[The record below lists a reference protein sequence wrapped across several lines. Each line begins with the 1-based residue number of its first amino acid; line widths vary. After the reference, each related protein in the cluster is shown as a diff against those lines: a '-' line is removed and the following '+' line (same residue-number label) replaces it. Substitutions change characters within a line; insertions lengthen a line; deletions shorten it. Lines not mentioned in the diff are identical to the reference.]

1 MKKLFTLVAAALS
14 SLAMMAQGWPA
25 DYKGVMLQGFSW
37 DSYVDTQWDNLRSQ
51 ADELSQFFSLIWVP
65 NSANCNNGYNNMGYM
80 PVYYYDQ
87 NSSFGTE
94 KQLRSMIS
102 TFNEKGVGMIADVVV
117 NHRNNLGVNGS
128 WVDYPVETYKGQ
140 EWTMYPS
147 DICANDDGGNT
158 KVWADKNGVKLSNNN
173 DTGQDWSGCRDL
185 DHNSENVQKNIINYL
200 KFLKNDLE
208 YVGYRYDMVKG
219 YSSSFTGKYNSETKP
234 KFSVGEYW
242 DGNASLVKNWINGT
256 KVNDE
261 IQSAAFDFAFRYSV
275 RDACNNG
282 VWSNLG
288 KENGK
293 DRVTGITIDNGE
305 YARYAVTFI
314 ENHDT
319 QYRSAS
325 EPLDP
330 IKKNIMAGNAYLLTS
345 PGTPCVFLP
354 HWKQY
359 KSEIKQLIYIRQLAG
374 ISNTSKMYQMASST
388 AYYVA
393 KTMGESDRFTMFI
406 GGSNDAYTVNDATLV
421 ASGEN
426 YKVYLSN
433 NTETAWA
440 SVPTGEYPEEFEVTL
455 TAVSASDGA
464 KLVYT
469 TDGSDPTASS
479 QSVTNGT
486 TLKVSADIV
495 LKVGLLVDGAVKGI
509 ITRNYTIKPFE
520 PHTATVYVKDPQWD
534 DIYFYAWA
542 NDEKGT
548 QLLGVWPGTKQ
559 TEKKTIDGTEWYC
572 YSFDINTADYSFNII
587 FNQGSNKDQTVDIG
601 PITSDKYYEIAE
613 KSNGKYTVT
622 DVTESMTS
630 GISGIIADAPIGNAP
645 VKVFAITGSELRR
658 CEAGTTIADAVKGLP
673 KGLYIVGNRKIIVN
687 QQVGYSVC
695 ANVCAH
701 NFALLCKKNC
711 ERAKKVV
718 PLHRQKTKSCHQT
731 MKD

>member
-1 MKKLFTLVAAALS
+1 MKKLFTLVAVALS
-14 SLAMMAQGWPA
+14 SLAVMAQGWPA

-37 DSYVDTQWDNLRSQ
+37 NSYVDTQWDNLRSQ

-65 NSANCNNGYNNMGYM
+65 NSGNCNNGYNNMGYM

-102 TFNEKGVGMIADVVV
+102 TFKEKGVGMIADVVV
-117 NHRNNLGVNGS
+117 NHRNNIGENGS
-128 WVDYPVETYKGQ
+128 WVDYPVETYDGQ

-147 DICANDDGGNT
+147 DICANDDKGKTGT
-158 KVWADKNGVKLSNNN
+158 WAKENGFTLSSNN
-173 DTGQDWSGCRDL
+173 DTGDDWDGCRDL
-185 DHNSENVQKNIINYL
+185 DHKSENVQKNIINYL
-200 KFLKNDLE
+200 KFLKDDLG
-208 YVGYRYDMVKG
+208 YIGYRYDMVKG
-219 YSSSFTGKYNSETKP
+219 YSSSFTGKYNSETAP

-242 DGNASLVKNWINGT
+242 DGNASVVKNWINGT
-256 KVNDE
+256 KVNEE

-282 VWSNLG
+282 VWSNLA
-288 KENGK
+288 KE
-293 DRVTGITIDNGE
+293 TGITIDNRE
-305 YARYAVTFI
+305 YARYAITFI

-374 ISNTSKMYQMASST
+374 ISNTSKMYQMASNS
-388 AYYVA
+388 AYYVT
-393 KTMGESDRFTMFI
+393 KTMGENNRFTMFI
-406 GGSNDAYTVNDATLV
+406 GGSNESYTVDAATLV
-421 ASGEN
+421 ASGDN

-433 NTETAWA
+433 NTETAWV
-440 SVPTGEYPEEFEVTL
+440 SVPSGEYPDEFEVTL
-455 TAVSASDGA
+455 TAVSASDGV

-469 TDGSDPTASS
+469 TDGSEPTVSS
-479 QSVTNGT
+479 QTIDNGKNI
-486 TLKVSADIV
+486 KVSADMV

-509 ITRNYTIKPFE
+509 ITRSYTIKPFE
-520 PHTATVYVKDPQWD
+520 PHTATVYVKDPQWTD
-534 DIYFYAWA
+534 MYFYAWA
-542 NDEKGT
+542 NDEKST
-548 QLLGVWPGTKQ
+548 QLLGDWPGIKQ
-559 TEKKTIDGTEWYC
+559 TEKKTIDGSDWY
-572 YSFDINTADYSFNII
+572 YHSFDINTSDYSFNII
-587 FNQGSNKDQTVDIG
+587 FNQGMGKDQTVDIG

-630 GISGIIADAPIGNAP
+630 GISSIISDSNLGSAP
-645 VKVFAITGSELRR
+645 VKVYTLTGLELRR
-658 CEAGTTIADAVKGLP
+658 FAAGTKTSDAVKGLP
-673 KGLYIVGNRKIIVN
+673 KGMYIVGNRKV
-687 QQVGYSVC
+687 
-695 ANVCAH
+695 A
-701 NFALLCKKNC
+701 
-711 ERAKKVV
+711 
-718 PLHRQKTKSCHQT
+718 
-731 MKD
+731 